1 MNTLSIKKTLVLFN
15 TACIFLITF
24 LNRIIDLAFEDRFTE
39 AYEVVKKIESSMNP
53 VANGFDIIYV
63 PLVIGFLCY
72 FVGLYFAFKE
82 KPNAKVLLSI
92 GALAMIFSQMYDAT
106 TSLIYLDYAPAVA
119 IRYLWFF
126 LTGSLLVILHLEE
139 FGHIKELS
147 DD

>member
-1 MNTLSIKKTLVLFN
+1 MNIFSIKKTLVLFN
-15 TACIFLITF
+15 TACIFLIIF

-53 VANGFDIIYV
+53 VNDFDIIWV

-106 TSLIYLDYAPAVA
+106 TSLIYLDYTPAVA

-126 LTGSLLVILHLEE
+126 LTGALLIILHLEE